1 MINGV
6 KRSLGAMVIAL
17 VAQTVCTGAQAS
29 DNWDTLSDATAYGL
43 VATSL
48 ALPAYKDDWQ
58 GVKQAGLS
66 VGVATGVSI
75 LGKSVVHERRPDG
88 SDDDSF
94 PSNHAAMA
102 FAAATS
108 MQKRYGWQY
117 GFPAYGLAAMTAY
130 GRVQADKHHWRDVAA
145 SAVIGSISGWFF
157 TDAFDNNVQV
167 TPWVDKGAAGIAV
180 SFNW

>member
-6 KRSLGAMVIAL
+6 NRALGGFAL
-17 VAQTVCTGAQAS
+17 MLAGGVCSSVVQANDS
-29 DNWDTLSDATAYGL
+29 WDKVSDATAYGL
-43 VATSL
+43 VAASL
-48 ALPAYKDDWQ
+48 AIPAYKDDWQ

-75 LGKSVVHERRPDG
+75 LGKSVIHEQRPDH
-88 SDDDSF
+88 SDNDSF

-102 FAAATS
+102 FAAATTL
-108 MQKRYGWQY
+108 QKRYGWQY
-117 GFPAYGLAAMTAY
+117 GFPAYGVAALTAY
-130 GRVQADKHHWRDVAA
+130 GRVEADKHHWRDVAA

-157 TDAFDNNVQV
+157 TDAFDNKVQL
-167 TPWVDKGAAGIAV
+167 TPWVDKDAAGIAV